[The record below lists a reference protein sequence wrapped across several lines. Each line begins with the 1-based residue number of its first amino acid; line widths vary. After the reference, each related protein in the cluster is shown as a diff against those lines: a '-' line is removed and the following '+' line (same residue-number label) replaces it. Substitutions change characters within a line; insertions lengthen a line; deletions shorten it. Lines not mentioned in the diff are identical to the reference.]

1 MNVHVGSAALFANT
15 QTGEPFVFGD
25 WKGGMAFFTSATAGE
40 FEEDVIR
47 LLNLLLM
54 RDLPHPCGVV
64 AGAVSQ
70 STREEYLITPRRADK
85 YNVDEQRY
93 TELEEHRRAQRDKWA
108 RARKPASGI
117 AIDPSFNASLAYDV
131 TEQTVVRVSARN
143 QGNII
148 SGRNLC
154 PLSDVMSSA
163 LALYRALSVAVNLKL
178 TVGPNAD
185 KTAVFALPLLCEKT
199 GMDCTVASDCH

>member
-1 MNVHVGSAALFANT
+1 
-15 QTGEPFVFGD
+15 
-25 WKGGMAFFTSATAGE
+25 MAFFTSATGGE

-70 STREEYLITPRRADK
+70 STREEYLITPTRRADK

-93 TELEEHRRAQRDKWA
+93 TELREQRRAQWDKWA

-117 AIDPSFNASLAYDV
+117 TIDPSFNASLAYDV
-131 TEQTVVRVSARN
+131 TEQTVVRVSASN

-148 SGRNLC
+148 SGCNLC
-154 PLSDVMSSA
+154 PLSDVMSSG
-163 LALYRALSVAVNLKL
+163 LALYRALSVTENLKL